1 MNLKSHLMLSAF
13 LMDLVPVRKAAFL
26 YGSVEPDIILVSYL
40 SGSMHGKSF
49 HGHDYRNMSKRIQSV
64 LARMQEGKGHGL
76 LHSYRL
82 GKLIHYIA
90 DSFTFPHNE
99 MFHGSLRSH
108 MLYEDKLE
116 EGLQHRL
123 KDMQAGSCTLPP
135 AFLLSHVFSCHAEYV
150 RRAGSAETDLD
161 YILRLS
167 AAAAFSLT
175 SGEHAAVML
184 TAEGFS

>member
-13 LMDLVPVRKAAFL
+13 LMNLVPVRKAAFL

-49 HGHDYRNMSKRIQSV
+49 HGHDYINMSKRIQSV

-76 LHSYRL
+76 VHSYRL

-116 EGLQHRL
+116 KGLQRRL
-123 KDMQAGSCTLPP
+123 KDMQAGGCTMPP

-150 RRAGSAETDLD
+150 RKC
-161 YILRLS
+161 
-167 AAAAFSLT
+167 
-175 SGEHAAVML
+175 
-184 TAEGFS
+184 

>member
-1 MNLKSHLMLSAF
+1 MLSAF

-76 LHSYRL
+76 VHSYRL

-108 MLYEDKLE
+108 MLYEGE
-116 EGLQHRL
+116 
-123 KDMQAGSCTLPP
+123 
-135 AFLLSHVFSCHAEYV
+135 LLHP
-150 RRAGSAETDLD
+150 
-161 YILRLS
+161 
-167 AAAAFSLT
+167 SLT
-175 SGEHAAVML
+175 LRGWSFRALSLLRAFHRML
-184 TAEGFS
+184 PYLIRGIEG